1 MKLVFIP
8 GAGNTGLAWRYQ
20 TEHFPDSEA
29 VSLPGHPEG
38 KPCASV
44 DDYTDWLHQYIL
56 ARGYSEL
63 ILVGHSMGG
72 AVAQT
77 YALSYPEGVKGLV
90 LIGTGARLRVS
101 PEFLRLLDGGS
112 SHSPDWFKDFI
123 EPLYSRVAPDFRKV
137 VIEKVIE
144 VGAGVQLNDFRCC
157 DKFDIMDKIY
167 QIKTP
172 TLVICGSEDEM
183 TPVKYSQYL
192 ATKIDG
198 ARLVII
204 EGGTH
209 LAFMEKPDE
218 VNQAIE
224 EFLENL

>member
-44 DDYTDWLHQYIL
+44 DDYTNWLHQYIL
-56 ARGYSEL
+56 AQGYSEL

-72 AVAQT
+72 AIAQT

-90 LIGTGARLRVS
+90 LIGSGARLRVS
-101 PEFLRLLDGGS
+101 PEFLRLLDEGS
-112 SHSPDWFKDFI
+112 SYSPDWFKDFV
-123 EPLYSRVAPDFRKV
+123 EPLYSRVVPDFRKV
-137 VIEKVIE
+137 AIEKVVE
-144 VGAGVQLNDFRCC
+144 VGAVVQLNDFRCC
-157 DKFDIMDKIY
+157 DKFDIMDKVHRIEVS
-167 QIKTP
+167 

-183 TPVKYSQYL
+183 TPAKYSQYL

-209 LAFMEKPDE
+209 LAFMEKPEE

-224 EFLENL
+224 EFMGSL

>member
-20 TEHFPDSEA
+20 TEHFPDSAA

-44 DDYTDWLHQYIL
+44 DDYTNWLHQYIL

-137 VIEKVIE
+137 VIEKVVE

-192 ATKIDG
+192 ATKING

-209 LAFMEKPDE
+209 LAFMEKPEE

-224 EFLENL
+224 EFIRVI

>member
-8 GAGNTGLAWRYQ
+8 GAGNTGFAWRYQ

-44 DDYTDWLHQYIL
+44 DDYTNWLHQYIL

-137 VIEKVIE
+137 VIEKVVE

-192 ATKIDG
+192 ATKING

-209 LAFMEKPDE
+209 LAFMEKPEE
-218 VNQAIE
+218 VNRAIK
-224 EFLENL
+224 EFVRGI

>member
-72 AVAQT
+72 AVAQI
-77 YALSYPEGVKGLV
+77 YALSYPESVKGLV

-101 PEFLRLLDGGS
+101 PEFLRLLGGGS

-137 VIEKVIE
+137 VIEKVVE

-224 EFLENL
+224 EFIREI

>member
-44 DDYTDWLHQYIL
+44 DDYTNWLHQYIL
-56 ARGYSEL
+56 AQGYSEL

-72 AVAQT
+72 AIAQT

-90 LIGTGARLRVS
+90 LIGSGARLRVS
-101 PEFLRLLDGGS
+101 PEFLRLLDEGS

-123 EPLYSRVAPDFRKV
+123 EPLYSRVVPHFRKV
-137 VIEKVIE
+137 VIEKVVE

-157 DKFDIMDKIY
+157 DKFDIMDKVHRIEVS
-167 QIKTP
+167 

-209 LAFMEKPDE
+209 LAFMEKPE
-218 VNQAIE
+218 EANQAIE
-224 EFLENL
+224 EFLGGL